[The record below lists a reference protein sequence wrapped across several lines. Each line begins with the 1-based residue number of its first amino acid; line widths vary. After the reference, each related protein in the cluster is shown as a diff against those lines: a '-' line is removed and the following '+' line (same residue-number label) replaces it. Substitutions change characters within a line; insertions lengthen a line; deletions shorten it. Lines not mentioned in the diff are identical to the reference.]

1 MNQHHPWYQ
10 LDLLALAEGRHRT
23 KQINRALRTEV
34 VNLLKLLVSECVAHA
49 AVEKGGSNEQN
60 RDEHLSR
67 TAYVYVRQSTP
78 GQLTNNLESR
88 RRQYGPKDRAYAL
101 GWQNVVVID
110 HDLGHTASGTERLG
124 FERLLTAVCTNTAG
138 AVFAIEASRL
148 ARNGRDWHTLLE
160 FCGLM
165 NCLIIDEDGVYD
177 PKQANDRLLLGM
189 KGVYSELELSVLR
202 QRSHEALRIKAAR
215 GDLHRTVAVG
225 YVRRPDDR
233 IEMDP
238 DEQVQNAIYLIF
250 RKFVEFGSARQVV
263 LWLADEAIK
272 VPRVVYSPTGR
283 VVEWG
288 AARYNTIYRVL
299 TNPIYAGTYVY
310 GRTGSQVRI
319 EYGRK
324 RISRGIPRPQDKWDV
339 LIHDHHKGYITWN
352 DYERNQGITNSNAN
366 MKGAMVKGSVREG
379 GGVLTGLLRCGHCGR
394 KLNVLHNNTDGSA
407 RYVCRDAR
415 VNHGHRANCISFSNL
430 RIDAAV
436 SREVLRV
443 IAPLG
448 LEAAML
454 AIADREVTVGEHL
467 KQKELVLEQARY
479 EAARAHRQYNAAD
492 PDNRLVT
499 RNLERLWNERLEE
512 VARLENELTVARTHQ
527 PPPITE
533 AERAE
538 ILALGSDL
546 PQLWRHPGATVMTRK
561 RILRTLLEEIVVTAD
576 SNRLHLKLHWKG
588 GDHTALEV
596 PRNRVGQ
603 HRYKTSDETEKLIG
617 DLARHVPDQSIAS
630 MLNRLGVHTARGL
643 TWTQQRVAAFRC
655 GHSIPVY
662 REGER
667 AERGEVILQEA
678 VSRLGVSKMTVIR
691 IIKDGLLPARQICS
705 GAPYVIREAD
715 LNLSAVQRAIKH
727 GRAVSRDPRQ
737 GTLEFQ

>member
-1 MNQHHPWYQ
+1 MNKI
-10 LDLLALAEGRHRT
+10 GT
-23 KQINRALRTEV
+23 
-34 VNLLKLLVSECVAHA
+34 
-49 AVEKGGSNEQN
+49 
-60 RDEHLSR
+60 EHLSR

-78 GQLTNNLESR
+78 GQLTNNPESR
-88 RRQYGPKDRAYAL
+88 RRQYGLKDRAHAL
-101 GWQNVVVID
+101 GWQDVVVID
-110 HDLGHTASGTERLG
+110 DDLGRTASGTERLG
-124 FERLLTAVCTNTAG
+124 FEQLLTAVCTNTAG

-160 FCGLM
+160 FCGLV

-177 PKQANDRLLLGM
+177 PKQVNDRLLLGM
-189 KGVYSELELSVLR
+189 KGTFSELELSILR
-202 QRSHEALRIKAAR
+202 QRSQEALRVKAAR

-225 YVRRPDDR
+225 YVRRPDDG

-238 DEQVQNAIYLIF
+238 DEQVRNAIHLIF

-263 LWLADEAIK
+263 LWLTDEAIR
-272 VPRVVYSPTGR
+272 VPRVVYTPAGR

-288 AARYNTIYRVL
+288 PARYNTIYRVL

-319 EYGRK
+319 ECGRK

-339 LIHDHHKGYITWN
+339 LIHDHHKGYISWN
-352 DYERNQGITNSNAN
+352 DYERNQEIISSNAN

-379 GGVLTGLLRCGHCGR
+379 GGVLAGLLRCGHCGR

-415 VNHGHRANCISFSNL
+415 VNHGHRANCIAFSNL
-430 RIDAAV
+430 RIDTAV
-436 SREVLRV
+436 SGEVLRV

-448 LEAAML
+448 LEAAMQ
-454 AIADREVTVGEHL
+454 AIADRQITGSEHL
-467 KQKELVLEQARY
+467 KQKELALEQARY

-512 VARLENELTVARTHQ
+512 VARLENELTVARTRQ

-533 AERAE
+533 VERAE

-546 PQLWRHPGATVMTRK
+546 PQLWSHPGATVMTRK
-561 RILRTLLEEIVVTAD
+561 RILRTLLEEIVVTSD

-603 HRYKTSDETEKLIG
+603 HRYKTSDETEKLIV

-630 MLNRLGVHTARGL
+630 MLNRLGVRTARGL
-643 TWTQQRVAAFRC
+643 TWTQQRVAAFR
-655 GHSIPVY
+655 GDHQILVY

-667 AERGEVILQEA
+667 AERSEVILQEA
-678 VSRLGVSKMTVIR
+678 VKRLGVSKMTVIR
-691 IIKDGLLPARQICS
+691 MIKDGLLPARQICS

-715 LNLSAVQRAIKH
+715 LSLPAVQRAIKH

-737 GTLEFQ
+737 GTLELQ

>member
-1 MNQHHPWYQ
+1 MNNI
-10 LDLLALAEGRHRT
+10 GT
-23 KQINRALRTEV
+23 
-34 VNLLKLLVSECVAHA
+34 
-49 AVEKGGSNEQN
+49 
-60 RDEHLSR
+60 EHLSR

-78 GQLTNNLESR
+78 GQLTNNPESR
-88 RRQYGPKDRAYAL
+88 RRQYGLKDRAHAL
-101 GWQNVVVID
+101 GWQDVVVID
-110 HDLGHTASGTERLG
+110 DDLGRTASGTQRLG
-124 FERLLTAVCTNTAG
+124 FEQLLTAVCTNTAG

-165 NCLIIDEDGVYD
+165 NCLIVDEDGVYD

-202 QRSHEALRIKAAR
+202 QRSQEALRVKAAR

-225 YVRRPDDR
+225 YVRSTDDR

-238 DEQVQNAIYLIF
+238 DEKVQNAIHLIF
-250 RKFVEFGSARQVV
+250 RKLVEFGSARQVV
-263 LWLADEAIK
+263 LWLRDEAIK
-272 VPRVVYSPTGR
+272 VPRVVYTLAGR

-288 AARYNTIYRVL
+288 PARYNAIYRVL

-310 GRTGSQVRI
+310 GRSGSQVRI
-319 EYGRK
+319 ESGRK
-324 RISRGIPRPQDKWDV
+324 RISRGIRRPQDKWDV
-339 LIHDHHKGYITWN
+339 LIHDHHKGYISWN
-352 DYERNQGITNSNAN
+352 DYEGNQRIISSNAN
-366 MKGAMVKGSVREG
+366 MKGAMVKGSVRKG
-379 GGVLTGLLRCGHCGR
+379 GGLLAGLLRCGHCGR
-394 KLNVLHNNTDGSA
+394 KLNVLHNNTEGSA
-407 RYVCRDAR
+407 RYVCRDAGF
-415 VNHGHRANCISFSNL
+415 NHGYRAICISFNNL

-436 SREVLRV
+436 SKEVLRV

-448 LEAAML
+448 LEAAMQ
-454 AIADREVTVGEHL
+454 AITDREVNVSEHL
-467 KQKELVLEQARY
+467 KQKELALEQARY

-499 RNLERLWNERLEE
+499 RNLERLWNERLEQ
-512 VARLENELTVARTHQ
+512 VSRLENELAVTRARQ

-546 PQLWRHPGATVMTRK
+546 PLLWNHPDATVVTRK
-561 RILRTLLEEIVVTAD
+561 RILRTLLEEIVVIQD
-576 SNRLHLKLHWKG
+576 SNRLYLKLHWKG

-596 PRNRVGQ
+596 PRNRAGQ
-603 HRYKTSDETEKLIG
+603 HRYKTSDETEKLIV
-617 DLARHVPDQSIAS
+617 DLARHVPDQTIAS
-630 MLNRLGVHTARGL
+630 ILNRLGVRTAKGH
-643 TWTQQRVAAFRC
+643 TWTQQRVAGFRC
-655 GHSIPVY
+655 DHQIPVY

-678 VSRLGVSKMTVIR
+678 VNRLGVSKMTVIR
-691 IIKDGLLPARQICS
+691 MIQDGLLPARQICS
-705 GAPYVIREAD
+705 RATYVIREAD
-715 LNLSAVQRAIKH
+715 LNLPAVQRAIKH

-737 GTLEFQ
+737 GTLDFQ